1 MKTQARNTK
10 RYVDHVG
17 NIMSAKEIVP
27 LQFHD
32 PSSDA
37 VNDRIAEKQLNLSLK
52 DFNTLACKEGFFV
65 RM

>member
-17 NIMSAKEIVP
+17 NIKSAKEIVP

-32 PSSDA
+32 PSSN
-37 VNDRIAEKQLNLSLK
+37 VTNDKVAEKQLSLSLK
-52 DFNTLACKEGFFV
+52 DFNTIARKEGFFV